1 MEERN
6 EAQRLGIGEGR
17 DEEAQKFAQ
26 GKGGA
31 NLAQGKCVVRISHNA
46 LFTRANAKLD
56 SFKWPKV
63 LVFEGGK
70 CWLR

>member
-1 MEERN
+1 MRKQRN

-31 NLAQGKCVVRISHNA
+31 NLAQGKCVVRISHKGNM
-46 LFTRANAKLD
+46 LCEFRTMHYSPVQMRNCGG
-56 SFKWPKV
+56 FKSQ
-63 LVFEGGK
+63 
-70 CWLR
+70 